1 MTMVGFL
8 GVDVFDV
15 LDTVVVL
22 KLTTVPSS
30 GFKVTLDESMGAH
43 TIGVTKLDVVL
54 VAFVDVE
61 VVVVAVLGA
70 VMLLIYDK
78 IESLAASTAKF
89 FISDSIDG
97 VVAVAAVAVAVVVFV
112 VVVEGVV
119 EVGLVIELVLLVTVV
134 VGVELDVGDTTV
146 VVAVLVVVG
155 VVLGVVIVFG
165 TVALKLTTVPS
176 SGFKVT
182 LDESMGAHTIGVLVV
197 LVEPVGVPV
206 LPGVVVVVLP
216 GVDVVV
222 VVGVVLGAVILLIY
236 AKIESL
242 AASTATFFIS
252 DSIEGLVVVVVLPGV
267 DVVVVVRLV
276 VVVVV
281 VVGFVLGAVMLLIYA
296 KIESLAASTAKFCIS
311 DSIDGVVV
319 VVEFV
324 AFEGVDDGTTVVVG
338 LVPLAGTTGLT
349 WLVLVFVGVNP
360 AGVLG

>member
-1 MTMVGFL
+1 VTMVVFL

-70 VMLLIYDK
+70 VMLLIYAK

-97 VVAVAAVAVAVVVFV
+97 VVAVAVAAVVVFV

-119 EVGLVIELVLLVTVV
+119 EVGLVIELVVTVV

-146 VVAVLVVVG
+146 VVAVLVVVVVG

-206 LPGVVVVVLP
+206 LPGVVVGVVVV
-216 GVDVVV
+216 VDVVV
-222 VVGVVLGAVILLIY
+222 VVVGV
-236 AKIESL
+236 
-242 AASTATFFIS
+242 
-252 DSIEGLVVVVVLPGV
+252 
-267 DVVVVVRLV
+267 
-276 VVVVV
+276 
-281 VVGFVLGAVMLLIYA
+281 VLGAVMLLIYA

-311 DSIDGVVV
+311 DSIEGVVV

-349 WLVLVFVGVNP
+349 WLVLVFVGVDP

>member
-1 MTMVGFL
+1 MVVFL

-61 VVVVAVLGA
+61 VVVVVVLGA
-70 VMLLIYDK
+70 VMLLIYAK

-97 VVAVAAVAVAVVVFV
+97 LVAVAAVAVTVVVFV

-119 EVGLVIELVLLVTVV
+119 EVGLVIELVLVVTVV

-146 VVAVLVVVG
+146 VVAVLVVVVVG

-206 LPGVVVVVLP
+206 LPGVDVLLLWISCGCCCCC
-216 GVDVVV
+216 GV
-222 VVGVVLGAVILLIY
+222 
-236 AKIESL
+236 
-242 AASTATFFIS
+242 
-252 DSIEGLVVVVVLPGV
+252 
-267 DVVVVVRLV
+267 
-276 VVVVV
+276 
-281 VVGFVLGAVMLLIYA
+281 VLGAVMLLIYA

-349 WLVLVFVGVNP
+349 WLVLVFVGVDP

>member
-1 MTMVGFL
+1 VTMVVFL

-61 VVVVAVLGA
+61 VVVVVVLGA
-70 VMLLIYDK
+70 VMLLIYAK

-97 VVAVAAVAVAVVVFV
+97 LVAVAAVAVTVVVFV

-119 EVGLVIELVLLVTVV
+119 EVGLVIELVLVVTVV

-146 VVAVLVVVG
+146 VVAVLVVVVVG

-182 LDESMGAHTIGVLVV
+182 LDESMGAHIIGVLVV

-206 LPGVVVVVLP
+206 LPGVVV
-216 GVDVVV
+216 G
-222 VVGVVLGAVILLIY
+222 
-236 AKIESL
+236 
-242 AASTATFFIS
+242 
-252 DSIEGLVVVVVLPGV
+252 
-267 DVVVVVRLV
+267 LV

-281 VVGFVLGAVMLLIYA
+281 VGVVLGAVMLLIYA
-296 KIESLAASTAKFCIS
+296 KIESLAASTAKFFIS
-311 DSIDGVVV
+311 DSIEGVVV
-319 VVEFV
+319 
-324 AFEGVDDGTTVVVG
+324 EGVDDGTTVVDG
-338 LVPLAGTTGLT
+338 LVALAGTTGLT
-349 WLVLVFVGVNP
+349 WLVLVFVGVDP